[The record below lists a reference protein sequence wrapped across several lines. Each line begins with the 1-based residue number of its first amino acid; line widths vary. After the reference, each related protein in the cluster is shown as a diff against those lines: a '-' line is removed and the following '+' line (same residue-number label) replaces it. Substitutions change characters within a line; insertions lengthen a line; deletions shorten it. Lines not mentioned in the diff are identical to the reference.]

1 MIDLDYPAILI
12 PLGPYLAPKRTES
25 ASFLIWYLENY
36 YRLDPLDAVDSVCD
50 QHGDKGV
57 DGIYVNENENTID
70 VFQSKISQRSGRT
83 VGDTALKEFHG
94 TLSQFENAATIENL
108 VNTAGEAEVVRLIK
122 RLDLI
127 SKVDDYELRGVFISN
142 VDIDPN
148 GEAYLNANPLITFV
162 GKQKLTDTYISDQR
176 TTPISKTA
184 TFDISGFSVSEYI
197 VDSSTKAIIAPTKA
211 TELAR
216 LEGISDQSLF
226 AYNVRGSLGRT
237 QVNKD
242 IVRTI
247 RDSATHRL
255 FPLFHNGV
263 TIICGSAREDEDKI
277 QIEDYYVV
285 NGCQSLSSLYENSDK
300 LTGDLRVLTKFIQV
314 EDVSSPLSER
324 ITKYS
329 NNQNGV
335 KARDFK
341 SNSPTQIRLQNE
353 FLRNYPGEY
362 SFEIKRG
369 ELPTTGE
376 AISNEEAGLYLM
388 AFDLKEPWA
397 THRKYQVF
405 DEKHSDLFGR
415 PEVTADRIVMC
426 HLIRRVIDASLDDIN
441 NELFGK
447 YALTRYFILYI
458 VRNILENDEVGKQML
473 IDPKSF
479 VRQSTHRE
487 KFLSC
492 MNTIV
497 QDVVVDTNA
506 EVDEYGE
513 DFDYRGQLRSAEW
526 VKENS
531 KKILSSYLKLVQRNR
546 IKSLKDEWN
555 SSNQ

>member
-1 MIDLDYPAILI
+1 MIDLDYPAILT

-94 TLSQFENAATIENL
+94 TLSQFENAATIANL

-247 RDSATHRL
+247 RTLLRTG
-255 FPLFHNGV
+255 FF
-263 TIICGSAREDEDKI
+263 
-277 QIEDYYVV
+277 
-285 NGCQSLSSLYENSDK
+285 LSS
-300 LTGDLRVLTKFIQV
+300 TMG
-314 EDVSSPLSER
+314 
-324 ITKYS
+324 
-329 NNQNGV
+329 
-335 KARDFK
+335 
-341 SNSPTQIRLQNE
+341 
-353 FLRNYPGEY
+353 
-362 SFEIKRG
+362 
-369 ELPTTGE
+369 
-376 AISNEEAGLYLM
+376 
-388 AFDLKEPWA
+388 
-397 THRKYQVF
+397 
-405 DEKHSDLFGR
+405 
-415 PEVTADRIVMC
+415 
-426 HLIRRVIDASLDDIN
+426 
-441 NELFGK
+441 
-447 YALTRYFILYI
+447 
-458 VRNILENDEVGKQML
+458 
-473 IDPKSF
+473 
-479 VRQSTHRE
+479 
-487 KFLSC
+487 
-492 MNTIV
+492 
-497 QDVVVDTNA
+497 
-506 EVDEYGE
+506 
-513 DFDYRGQLRSAEW
+513 
-526 VKENS
+526 
-531 KKILSSYLKLVQRNR
+531 
-546 IKSLKDEWN
+546 
-555 SSNQ
+555 